1 MIGGTTAFA
10 PTRHSLLTLAIHFSM
25 SIPNNKYTQSRA
37 ERTGVPVE
45 NIPAEAQVPDSN
57 EVLLNMQSWYEKN
70 KKLINGFA
78 VGVLLGIAAFIGW
91 RMLSEGKEEKAA
103 TQMSFAQRYFEMDS
117 LGRALNGDGQHPGF
131 TRIISKYGGTKSGN
145 LSHYYA
151 GIIYL
156 RTGDFKNAVKHLGD
170 FNGKGTILE
179 RAAAGALGDAH
190 MELGATKK
198 GIEAYEEAIS
208 DKEDEIVTPTYL
220 QRLGMAYEMNKQ
232 PEKAKEAYK
241 RVRDEYPT
249 SAPARDIDRYL
260 ARLGVVE

>member
-1 MIGGTTAFA
+1 
-10 PTRHSLLTLAIHFSM
+10 M

-37 ERTGVPVE
+37 QRLGTPVE
-45 NIPAEAQVPDSN
+45 TPETHVPDSG

-70 KKLINGFA
+70 RKRVNTIATVALIA
-78 VGVLLGIAAFIGW
+78 IAAVIGW
-91 RMLSEGKEEKAA
+91 RMMSEGKEDKAA

-117 LGRALNGDGQHPGF
+117 LTKALNGDGQHLGF
-131 TRIISKYGGTKSGN
+131 TQIIKKHGSTKAGN

-156 RTGDFKNAVKHLGD
+156 RTGDFKNAVKHLED

-190 MELGATKK
+190 MEQNQPKK
-198 GIEAYEEAIS
+198 AIEAYEEAAA
-208 DKEDEIVTPTYL
+208 DKEDEIMSPMYL

-241 RVRDEYPT
+241 RLRDEYPT

-260 ARLGVVE
+260 ARLGVIE

>member
-1 MIGGTTAFA
+1 
-10 PTRHSLLTLAIHFSM
+10 M

-37 ERTGVPVE
+37 QRTGQPVE
-45 NIPAEAQVPDSN
+45 ATTTTGGDNNDL
-57 EVLLNMQSWYEKN
+57 LLNMQSWYEKN
-70 KKLINGFA
+70 KKLINTIATVVLVGLVA
-78 VGVLLGIAAFIGW
+78 VIGW
-91 RMLSEGKEEKAA
+91 RFLNAGKEEKAA

-117 LGRALNGDGQHPGF
+117 LQKALNGDGQHQGF
-131 TRIISKYGGTKSGN
+131 KNVIKKYGGTKAGN
-145 LSHYYA
+145 LSKYYA
-151 GIIYL
+151 GVISL
-156 RTGDFKNAVKHLGD
+156 RTGDFKNAVKYLDD
-170 FNGKGTILE
+170 FNGKGTILG

-198 GIEAYEEAIS
+198 GIEAYEEAAS
-208 DKEDEIVTPTYL
+208 DKEDEILTATYL

-249 SAPARDIDRYL
+249 SSQARDIDRYL

>member
-1 MIGGTTAFA
+1 
-10 PTRHSLLTLAIHFSM
+10 M

-37 ERTGVPVE
+37 QRTGVPVE
-45 NIPAEAQVPDSN
+45 TVTPEARVADGN

-70 KKLINGFA
+70 KKLVNSFA
-78 VGVLLGIAAFIGW
+78 VGLLVGIAAFIAW
-91 RMLSEGKEEKAA
+91 RMMSEGKEQKAA
-103 TQMSFAQRYFEMDS
+103 TQMSFSQRYFEMDS
-117 LGRALNGDGQHPGF
+117 LSKALNGDGQHPGF
-131 TRIISKYGGTKSGN
+131 TQIIKRHGSTKAGN

-156 RTGDFKNAVKHLGD
+156 RTGDFKNAVKHLEE

-190 MELGATKK
+190 MEMNQIKK
-198 GIEAYEEAIS
+198 GIEAYEEAAT
-208 DKEDEIVTPTYL
+208 DKEDEIMTPMYL

-241 RVRDEYPT
+241 RIRDEYPT
-249 SAPARDIDRYL
+249 SAAARDIDRYL
-260 ARLGVVE
+260 ARLGVIE

>member
-1 MIGGTTAFA
+1 
-10 PTRHSLLTLAIHFSM
+10 M

-37 ERTGVPVE
+37 QRTGVPVE
-45 NIPAEAQVPDSN
+45 ATTTAVDDSN
-57 EVLLNMQSWYEKN
+57 DTLLSLQSWYEKN
-70 KKLINGFA
+70 KKRINTIA
-78 VGVLLGIAAFIGW
+78 TVVLVGLAAIIGW
-91 RMLSEGKEEKAA
+91 RFLNAGKEDKAA

-117 LGRALNGDGQHPGF
+117 LQKALNGDGQHPGF

-151 GIIYL
+151 GVIYL
-156 RTGDFKNAVKHLGD
+156 RTGDFKNAVKHLSD

-198 GIEAYEEAIS
+198 GIEAYEEAAS
-208 DKEDEIVTPTYL
+208 DKEDEIMTPTYL

-241 RVRDEYPT
+241 RIRDEYPT
-249 SAPARDIDRYL
+249 SAAARDIDRYL

>member
-1 MIGGTTAFA
+1 
-10 PTRHSLLTLAIHFSM
+10 M

-37 ERTGVPVE
+37 QRTGVPVE
-45 NIPAEAQVPDSN
+45 ATTTTATVDNNDT
-57 EVLLNMQSWYEKN
+57 LLNLQSWYEKN
-70 KKLINGFA
+70 KKRINTVATVVLIG
-78 VGVLLGIAAFIGW
+78 LAAIIGW
-91 RMLSEGKEEKAA
+91 RFLTAGKEEKAA

-117 LGRALNGDGQHPGF
+117 LQKALNGDGQHAGF
-131 TRIISKYGGTKSGN
+131 KTVIKKYGGTKAGN
-145 LSHYYA
+145 LSKYYA
-151 GIIYL
+151 GVISL
-156 RTGDFKNAVKHLGD
+156 RTGDFKSAVKYIDD

-208 DKEDEIVTPTYL
+208 DKEDEIMTPTYL

-241 RVRDEYPT
+241 RIRDEYPT